1 MAKTGKKASTKTK
14 AAEAATPAPETQ
26 EKIAERQINLL
37 VKTDNISDRT
47 TQVDGKDKSFKSCRI
62 PVMIDGETK
71 FASMAVDNGRV
82 KPATKPIKDEKGEIV
97 RDDDGKAKTEPIEG
111 YSNVWL
117 RGEKSTVKLNVQ
129 DGKDDKGNT
138 IYKDMTFT
146 AGEVKDM
153 NDAAK
158 KAYKDSQKN
167 AQKTGERE
175 VPDAGLEA
183 PEAESQVEL

>member
-1 MAKTGKKASTKTK
+1 MAKTGKKASTK
-14 AAEAATPAPETQ
+14 AAETAAPETQ
-26 EKIAERQINLL
+26 EKAAEKQINLL
-37 VKTDNISDRT
+37 VRTDNISDRMT
-47 TQVDGKDKSFKSCRI
+47 KDENDNDKQFKSCRI

-97 RDDDGKAKTEPIEG
+97 RGDDGKAKTEPIEG

-117 RGEKSTVKLNVQ
+117 RGENSKVKLNVQ
-129 DGKDDKGNT
+129 DGKDSEGKAV
-138 IYKDMTFT
+138 YKDMTFT
-146 AGEVKDM
+146 AGQVKDM

-158 KAYKDSQKN
+158 KAYKEAQKD
-167 AQKTGERE
+167 AQKTSERE

-183 PEAESQVEL
+183 AEAESQVEL